1 MIGCV
6 SSIFWRGQMPAN
18 MTDPVRWKECI
29 VYFSSSWVSMTP
41 GIKVVPD
48 GSKVNWFGEA
58 RLQGSDWKAEDPVS
72 VLCKVQSCVTYW
84 HLCLLWVP
92 LGPLLSVEKHTHTR
106 KRKKKKALAVS
117 SSLFSTW
124 VGWIQSWWK
133 YKWDAAST
141 EVSCFLYLL
150 IPFDC
155 SLFFY
160 WVTESHRSW
169 CIHVDFIW
177 AQGTDNHALYL
188 VST

>member
-58 RLQGSDWKAEDPVS
+58 RLQGSDWEAEDPVS

-106 KRKKKKALAVS
+106 KRKKKKLSPCLVLCSQPELDEYSHGENTSGMQHQQRCLA
-117 SSLFSTW
+117 
-124 VGWIQSWWK
+124 
-133 YKWDAAST
+133 
-141 EVSCFLYLL
+141 SCIYWFLL
-150 IPFDC
+150 IVACF
-155 SLFFY
+155 SI
-160 WVTESHRSW
+160 ESPNRT
-169 CIHVDFIW
+169 VADAFM
-177 AQGTDNHALYL
+177 
-188 VST
+188 